1 METIWDIPKI
11 PRYFPVSM
19 QIRSTDNRLSLNDTT
34 TMDNTVLIG
43 NKPVMNYVLA
53 VVTQFNAGNSEVIV
67 KARGKAIVRAVDTA
81 EIVTR
86 QFLPNV
92 VKQSVTTSTDQ
103 VEMDNGP
110 SNVSCIQ
117 IILAKS

>member
-1 METIWDIPKI
+1 
-11 PRYFPVSM
+11 
-19 QIRSTDNRLSLNDTT
+19 
-34 TMDNTVLIG
+34 MDNTVLIG

-67 KARGKAIVRAVDTA
+67 KARGNAIVRAVDTA

>member
-1 METIWDIPKI
+1 
-11 PRYFPVSM
+11 
-19 QIRSTDNRLSLNDTT
+19 
-34 TMDNTVLIG
+34 MDNTVLIG

-81 EIVTR
+81 EIVIR

-92 VKQSVTTSTDQ
+92 VKQMSR
-103 VEMDNGP
+103 
-110 SNVSCIQ
+110 IH
-117 IILAKS
+117 I

>member
-1 METIWDIPKI
+1 
-11 PRYFPVSM
+11 
-19 QIRSTDNRLSLNDTT
+19 
-34 TMDNTVLIG
+34 MDNTVLIG

-110 SNVSCIQ
+110 SNVSCNQ

>member
-1 METIWDIPKI
+1 
-11 PRYFPVSM
+11 
-19 QIRSTDNRLSLNDTT
+19 
-34 TMDNTVLIG
+34 MDNTVLIG

-81 EIVTR
+81 EIVIR

>member
-1 METIWDIPKI
+1 
-11 PRYFPVSM
+11 
-19 QIRSTDNRLSLNDTT
+19 
-34 TMDNTVLIG
+34 MDNTVLIG

-110 SNVSCIQ
+110 FNVSCIQ

>member
-1 METIWDIPKI
+1 
-11 PRYFPVSM
+11 
-19 QIRSTDNRLSLNDTT
+19 
-34 TMDNTVLIG
+34 MDNTVLIG

-81 EIVTR
+81 EIVIR

-92 VKQSVTTSTDQ
+92 GKQSVTTSTDQ

>member
-1 METIWDIPKI
+1 
-11 PRYFPVSM
+11 
-19 QIRSTDNRLSLNDTT
+19 
-34 TMDNTVLIG
+34 MDNTVLIG

-103 VEMDNGP
+103 VEMDNSP

>member
-1 METIWDIPKI
+1 
-11 PRYFPVSM
+11 
-19 QIRSTDNRLSLNDTT
+19 
-34 TMDNTVLIG
+34 MDNTVLIG

-117 IILAKS
+117 IILAKSCPFFLCQKRIR